1 MNRARRIAALR
12 AGRSSV
18 RAAIARL
25 NYYIVSNRTYYA
37 VWSVITLGY
46 VGTFL
51 AVPMLTG
58 RTVGA
63 IEQGESADVIVRMA
77 ICLAAVGG

>member
-1 MNRARRIAALR
+1 MNSAQRIAALR

-25 NYYIVSNRTYYA
+25 NDYIVRSRTYYA

-51 AVPMLTG
+51 AVPE
-58 RTVGA
+58 R
-63 IEQGESADVIVRMA
+63 
-77 ICLAAVGG
+77 